1 VISTNESYKSGA
13 MNRGQVPAAGVTV
26 VRTGPDTSK
35 LFRREADRTMR
46 RGHEY
51 LVHFHGVMG
60 RQDGVEI
67 VLETVREFLAIG
79 RTDTFFNIMG
89 SGDDWPRLR
98 KLANEW
104 GIDDFISMPGRVSD
118 EDLFASM
125 SSAVVGLSPDL
136 PGPLNDVSTMN
147 KTMEYMAFGLPVLSF
162 DLKEA
167 RVSAGES
174 AEYVQP
180 ATSYAFAVALAKLI
194 DDPARRAV
202 MGAEG
207 ERRAR
212 EQLDWRTQRPAY
224 LSVYDRL
231 IKRPG
236 IK

>member
-1 VISTNESYKSGA
+1 
-13 MNRGQVPAAGVTV
+13 
-26 VRTGPDTSK
+26 
-35 LFRREADRTMR
+35 
-46 RGHEY
+46 
-51 LVHFHGVMG
+51 
-60 RQDGVEI
+60 
-67 VLETVREFLAIG
+67 VREFLAIG

-98 KLANEW
+98 KLATEW
-104 GIDDFISMPGRVSD
+104 GLDEFIYMPGRVSD

-125 SSAVVGLSPDL
+125 STAVVGLSPDA

-147 KTMEYMAFGLPVLSF
+147 KTMEYMAFRLPVLSF

-180 ATSYAFAVALAKLI
+180 ATSYAYAVALAKLI
-194 DDPARRAV
+194 DDPARRDA

-212 EQLDWRTQRPAY
+212 EVLDWRIQRPAY
-224 LSVYDRL
+224 LSVFDRL
-231 IKRPG
+231 ITRPAG
-236 IK
+236 K